1 VRRIRPAITLFL
13 LAPLV
18 AEFLLGDL
26 PINLLPALLILAPM
40 YGGGALLIREV
51 ARRARRGWPTILVLA
66 LAYAVFEEA
75 FTTQTLF
82 NPNYLG
88 LHLHLLQP
96 AYIPALGMGG
106 WWTVFVLTLHTV
118 WSISV
123 SIALAEAL
131 VRDGATAPWLG
142 WPGLAA
148 TSVLFALGAV
158 ASTLLTLR
166 GDRFHA
172 SARQFGG
179 AALVCVVLMVTAFG
193 LPRTAS
199 ARTAGWV
206 PSPWLVGAG
215 ALAAGSGFL
224 LIPQRWG
231 WGAVGGY
238 LAIDLVVI
246 VLVSLGS
253 RRAGWDGRHRLALAG
268 GAALAYAWHAF
279 LQTPAVGNSGMV
291 DRVGNAVFAIALLVL
306 LGMAARRTSGT
317 GAPTG

>member
-1 VRRIRPAITLFL
+1 MRRVRPAITLFL

-51 ARRARRGWPTILVLA
+51 VRRARRGWLTILVLA

-88 LHLHLLQP
+88 LHLHLLEP

-131 VRDGATAPWLG
+131 VPDRATAPWLG
-142 WPGLAA
+142 WPGLAV
-148 TSVLFALGAV
+148 TSLLFALGAV

-172 SARQFGG
+172 SPAQFGG
-179 AALVCVVLMVTAFG
+179 AALVCVVLIGIAFG
-193 LPRTAS
+193 LPRASS

-206 PSPWLVGAG
+206 PRPWLVGAG

-231 WGAVGGY
+231 WGAVGAY
-238 LAIDLVVI
+238 LALDLLVI
-246 VLVSLGS
+246 VLVSLWS
-253 RRAGWDGRHRLALAG
+253 HRAGWDGRHRLALAG

-279 LQTPAVGNSGMV
+279 LQTPAVANSGMV
-291 DRVGNAVFAIALLVL
+291 DRVGNAVFAIALVVL
-306 LGMAARRTSGT
+306 LGMAARRNSGT
-317 GAPTG
+317 PAAAG

>member
-1 VRRIRPAITLFL
+1 MRRIRPAITLFL

-88 LHLHLLQP
+88 LHLHLLEP
-96 AYIPALGMGG
+96 AYIPAFGMGA
-106 WWTVFVLTLHTV
+106 WWTVFVLSLHTV

-131 VRDGATAPWLG
+131 VPDRATAPWLG
-142 WPGLAA
+142 WPGLAV
-148 TSVLFALGAV
+148 TGLLFAFGAV

-179 AALVCVVLMVTAFG
+179 AAFVSVVLIVTAFG
-193 LPRTAS
+193 LPRASS

-224 LIPQRWG
+224 LIPPRWG
-231 WGAVGGY
+231 WGAVGAY
-238 LAIDLVVI
+238 LAVDLVVI
-246 VLVSLGS
+246 VLVSLWS
-253 RRAGWDGRHRLALAG
+253 HRAGWDGRHRLALAG

-291 DRVGNAVFAIALLVL
+291 DRVGNAVFAIALVVL

-317 GAPTG
+317 SAATG